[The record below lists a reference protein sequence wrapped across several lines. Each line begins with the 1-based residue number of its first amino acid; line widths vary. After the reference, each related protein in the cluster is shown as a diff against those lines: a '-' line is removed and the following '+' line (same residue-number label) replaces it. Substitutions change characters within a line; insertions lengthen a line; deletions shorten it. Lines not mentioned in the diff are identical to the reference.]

1 VEGSLD
7 YLLLSARAGSRRA
20 FEQLVAALERELTH
34 FCLRLVG
41 PAELD
46 DTLQETYI
54 ALWRALPQFR
64 GESSARTYV
73 YAIARRTA
81 ARCSRRQARWS
92 ELAALCDSSGESD
105 FGLSL
110 EIEEALSRLEA
121 DKRTAI
127 LLTRIF
133 GFSYAEAALI
143 CDCPVG
149 TIRSRVSRAR
159 QELIEHGLTERA
171 AG

>member
-1 VEGSLD
+1 MEGSLD
-7 YLLLSARAGSRRA
+7 YLLLSARVGSRRA
-20 FEQLVAALERELTH
+20 FEQLVAATERELTH

-64 GESSARTYV
+64 GESSARTYI

-81 ARCSRRQARWS
+81 ARLSQRQARWS
-92 ELAALCDSSGESD
+92 ELAALSPGSVESG

-110 EIEEALSRLEA
+110 EIEEALAHLEPER
-121 DKRTAI
+121 RTAL
-127 LLTRIF
+127 LLTRVF

-143 CDCPVG
+143 CGCPVG
-149 TIRSRVSRAR
+149 TIRSRVARAR
-159 QELIEHGLTERA
+159 QDLLEQGLTERA
-171 AG
+171 TG